1 MSVIRDRFSYLDRET
16 HKTLVRGYTTA
27 DGNGSTTEYVSQEEL
42 ASVKAEM
49 ERRVDQL
56 HSQLHYRQNVTVG
69 ILKNHC
75 SSTNTGNS
83 TLPFSHNYDAFKLK
97 VGAIRH
103 LRARPNESLERRE
116 DCLPAART
124 EGRIG

>member
-1 MSVIRDRFSYLDRET
+1 M
-16 HKTLVRGYTTA
+16 
-27 DGNGSTTEYVSQEEL
+27 SQEEL

-69 ILKNHC
+69 ILKDHC

-97 VGAIRH
+97 VVL
-103 LRARPNESLERRE
+103 LRRGILSS
-116 DCLPAART
+116 CLLCSTLPKMV
-124 EGRIG
+124 